1 MRIAPLAIVLLVAAG
16 CGGTKIVTVTRT
28 VAAPSVPQNVRIFGH
43 IASLKR
49 SGNRYVMRFDPAWF
63 LTGVTANTA
72 AHEDG
77 TVPSNEPVPND
88 NYVVDESHR
97 LYTYYVPANAKVTVL
112 TPKANVTGSPVTVA
126 QLAEL
131 VAGKK
136 PVKLFEP
143 LESGVWI
150 TVHVDEATS
159 VAQQYR
165 P

>member
-1 MRIAPLAIVLLVAAG
+1 MRTALLGMVVVLAAG
-16 CGGTKIVTVTRT
+16 CGGTKTVTVTKT
-28 VAAPSVPQNVRIFGH
+28 VAGPSSSQNVRIFGH

-77 TVPSNEPVPND
+77 TVPPNEPVPND

-97 LYTYYVPANAKVTVL
+97 LYTYFVAPSANVTVL
-112 TPKANVTGSPVTVA
+112 TPQANVIGSPITVA

-136 PVKLFEP
+136 PVKLFEG
-143 LESGVWI
+143 LDTGFWV
-150 TVHVDEATS
+150 TVHVDTATS
-159 VAQQYR
+159 LAQQYH